1 MTKYITIIRTG
12 PAHMLG
18 AIFLTIKK
26 GECTVPLVRAV
37 LDNLSPASVP
47 EDPFEALSSEES
59 HQRLKRSLASLRLLM
74 HIARNAAVD
83 NARLLKETV
92 SLIVTSLEGIIQ
104 WANVA
109 LNLGTPMGS
118 LISGD
123 FPTAYIDICEIFST
137 VQLMDQ
143 RIQDALASSKSYAQL
158 LIKIWTTP
166 LDSGGRKSFCMN
178 WEDPSRCPLN
188 YLFKR
193 GYCTEEGK
201 RTFVEELIEHDLV
214 ESFARATIQRVIM
227 IGEEVEKPNCPDGF
241 EVCATDCFTH
251 LFQKFGLSSDIRLRP
266 SFRRHNYMSQLM
278 NMANKISLSLA
289 AKESLVPE
297 KAEKIVILSMWLIH
311 NALSND
317 PHTVQNLRDLLDA
330 GYLEMLARVVVKPGP
345 AINVDNPM
353 TYSAIQSLGFIA
365 AWAVYPPICK
375 ALARYRDSD
384 PLTAGIDDDSLR
396 VQTMWGDILPVI
408 TDRVDSWSQLSDT
421 GFPVICDNLRCARAD
436 VDESLKP
443 RQCGRCY
450 SVVYCS
456 TACQRADWE
465 VNHRLECPQAHVFYF
480 GQRDAGRWYGHRWRA
495 FHTKFIETQYQRIAE
510 AIDEIERGRPDPN
523 GIFPS
528 FNFEGWDAHMEVRD
542 LTDVRVEQCLTKPD
556 AKYPQIYFE
565 SRLRSLLQNYR
576 SGSMPPDVRLAEG
589 VFILGAGV
597 NHRQARAHKFDAE
610 SVMRQLAYGA
620 RLWAGHRF
628 DNALTSSVI
637 FKSLFAAGS
646 MILRPTSVLPVNATS
661 SIFRF
666 DEMMASPTVV
676 TTFTT
681 PAGRPALSTREH
693 ILSAGIPEGI
703 PKDRK
708 LYCVQREDRAAALKR
723 GPLRKVENILLTL
736 QKGECTVPL
745 VQAIV
750 DNIDVSLVPEDPSEA
765 ISSAEGRQR
774 VKRSIASLRLL
785 IHVARNATLND
796 PILLEDTA
804 ALVASSVE
812 GIIQWANVVLAL
824 GTPMGSMIPGDF
836 NTAYF
841 DIAQLFSGIQ
851 VMDDSIRYA
860 LASSESYAQLLIKL
874 WTTPLDKDGR
884 QTFCMSWS
892 NPADC
897 PLNKIIKAALTIDVG
912 KHMFIETL
920 IRHDLGERFASA
932 TVQRGILIGEEVGRR
947 KAADGFEQYATE
959 AFAQVFQRLALPS
972 NSLLRPYF
980 RRLNYISQ
988 FTAMSN
994 KISIALVA
1002 KGVLVPQKAEKLM
1015 VLMLWLVNMAIAEDP
1030 HTVRNIRDLVDGGYI
1045 EMLARTVANGYANS
1059 YDSPFVT
1066 NAMRSMGFIT
1076 TWTLYPSVCK
1086 ILARHRDRQY
1096 PYMAGMNSIPRVRDV
1111 WQGMWPQINERVD
1124 LWIELEDMS
1133 FPNICDNLSCTRTVG
1148 DERRLPRQCARCSSV
1163 IYCSTECQKTDW
1175 GANHRQECAPAH
1187 RFHLEQ
1193 KEEGSWYSHR
1203 SRAFQAKMVEKRY
1216 QHRAAAIAAIERQGR
1231 AINSFFPSFNYETW
1245 NERLDVH
1252 DFTKA
1257 SVDQFLASNAERYPQ
1272 SYLYGRLHSLLEAY
1286 ASGSMP
1292 SNVRLAES
1300 VCLLGIGIEVSFLVL
1315 LRQVGAQS
1323 YESFYSVSRIRH
1335 SALDVMGQF

>member
-37 LDNLSPASVP
+37 LDNLSAASVP

-59 HQRLKRSLASLRLLM
+59 HQRVKRSLASLRLLM

-92 SLIVTSLEGIIQ
+92 SLIVTSLEGVIQ

-109 LNLGTPMGS
+109 LKLGTPMGS
-118 LISGD
+118 LIPGD

-137 VQLMDQ
+137 IQLMDQ

-158 LIKIWTTP
+158 LIKIWRTP
-166 LDSGGRKSFCMN
+166 LDSGGRRSFCMN

-188 YLFKR
+188 DLFKR
-193 GYCTEEGK
+193 GFCTEEGK
-201 RTFVEELIEHDLV
+201 RTFVEELIDHDLV
-214 ESFARATIQRVIM
+214 ESFASATIQRAIM

-241 EVCATDCFTH
+241 EVCATNCFAQ

-266 SFRRHNYMSQLM
+266 AFRRHNYMSQLT

-289 AKESLVPE
+289 AKESLVPK

-330 GYLEMLARVVVKPGP
+330 GYLEMLARVIVKPGP

-396 VQTMWGDILPVI
+396 VQTMWGDILPLI

-421 GFPVICDNLRCARAD
+421 SFPVVCDNLRCARAD
-436 VDESLKP
+436 ADESLKP
-443 RQCGRCY
+443 KQCGRCY

-510 AIDEIERGRPDPN
+510 AIDEVERGRPDAN

-528 FNFEGWDAHMEVRD
+528 FNFEGWEAHMEVRD

-565 SRLRSLLQNYR
+565 GRLRSLLQDYR

-589 VFILGAGV
+589 VFMLGVGV
-597 NHRQARAHKFDAE
+597 NV
-610 SVMRQLAYGA
+610 SVFVLLRKGA
-620 RLWAGHRF
+620 APVGWPSL
-628 DNALTSSVI
+628 DNTLTSSVI
-637 FKSLFAAGS
+637 FKRFFAAAS
-646 MILRPTSVLPVNATS
+646 MISVKTTFS
-661 SIFRF
+661 TFGS
-666 DEMMASPTVV
+666 DEVMASPTVFPCRA
-676 TTFTT
+676 TTLTT
-681 PAGRPALSTREH
+681 PAGTPASSRWEHTLSAISGPAASHCHNLSRPKVLIKLNNSNHVLSPALDH
-693 ILSAGIPEGI
+693 AQGIPEGI

-708 LYCVQREDRAAALKR
+708 LDCVEREDRAAALKR

-750 DNIDVSLVPEDPSEA
+750 DNIDVSLVPENPSEA

-774 VKRSIASLRLL
+774 VKRSVASLRLL

-860 LASSESYAQLLIKL
+860 LASSESYAQLFIKL

-932 TVQRGILIGEEVGRR
+932 TVQQGILIGEEVGRR

-959 AFAQVFQRLALPS
+959 AFAQDFQRLALPS

-988 FTAMSN
+988 FTTMSN

-1002 KGVLVPQKAEKLM
+1002 KGALVPQKAEKLM
-1015 VLMLWLVNMAIAEDP
+1015 VLMLWLVNMAITEDP

-1059 YDSPFVT
+1059 HDSPFVT

-1096 PYMAGMNSIPRVRDV
+1096 PYMAGMNGIPRVRDV

-1124 LWIELEDMS
+1124 LWIEREDTS
-1133 FPNICDNLSCTRTVG
+1133 FPNICDNLSK
-1148 DERRLPRQCARCSSV
+1148 A
-1163 IYCSTECQKTDW
+1163 DW

-1187 RFHLEQ
+1187 RFHLAELEQ

-1231 AINSFFPSFNYETW
+1231 TINSFFPSFNYETW
-1245 NERLDVH
+1245 NECLDVH

-1300 VCLLGIGIEVSFLVL
+1300 VCLLGIGIEVSILVL

-1323 YESFYSVSRIRH
+1323 YESFCSVSRIRH
-1335 SALDVMGQF
+1335 SALDVMGQA